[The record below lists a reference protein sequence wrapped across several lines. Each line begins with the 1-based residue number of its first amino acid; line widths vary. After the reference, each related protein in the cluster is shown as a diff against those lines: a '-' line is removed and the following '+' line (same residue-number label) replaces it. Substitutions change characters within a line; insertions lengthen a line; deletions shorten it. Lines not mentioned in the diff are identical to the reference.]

1 MNVSDPDRPL
11 DLLVYHQYSES
22 YRGSDGTFKNLNT
35 FLKITNIT
43 VDSTLVQSS
52 IGHYAAIDLTVVQ
65 SLIRRLCNRQMDA
78 YATVHLSLLQL
89 SIRCIYNQ
97 INVCANLDL
106 TFIQLSNGRLCNR

>member
-65 SLIRRLCNRQMDA
+65 SLIRRLCNRQWTLMQPFICRFCNCRFGA
-78 YATVHLSLLQL
+78 FTTKSTSAQT
-89 SIRCIYNQ
+89 SI
-97 INVCANLDL
+97 
-106 TFIQLSNGRLCNR
+106 